1 MHYTSLHCSD
11 LSKNLI
17 NAAHLNS
24 DTLVGKYAPNLV
36 KKPFEV
42 SKEYAQLIDTQTLPA
57 PPSRLEKM
65 RKSSPEH
72 HHRQKLAYII
82 IVELLAYQFA
92 SPVCW
97 IEA

>member
-11 LSKNLI
+11 LLRNLI
-17 NAAHLNS
+17 NAAHPNS
-24 DTLVGKYAPNLV
+24 DTLVNR
-36 KKPFEV
+36 PFEV